1 MKIQLSLLFLGLLAG
16 RAAAFQSKVPEPQPE
31 QARAAENSLENMFY
45 GFHAMDAQ
53 AVSVMARGKAA
64 RIAVS
69 LRLITLIVGVC
80 SLRFLEVAE
89 LLSST
94 GSGRLCSLLPGFW
107 RVGLPVTEDTGVC

>member
-1 MKIQLSLLFLGLLAG
+1 MGFVLAG
-16 RAAAFQSKVPEPQPE
+16 SSIVSSTVVSSLDCVTVVSSTGLVVVPV
-31 QARAAENSLENMFY
+31 SVV
-45 GFHAMDAQ
+45 AQ

-107 RVGLPVTEDTGVC
+107 RVAFPVTEDTGVC

>member
-53 AVSVMARGKAA
+53 GGQYRYLRGAA
-64 RIAVS
+64 AGGMPVRVLHHAAAGRAGEIAT
-69 LRLITLIVGVC
+69 RTT
-80 SLRFLEVAE
+80 F
-89 LLSST
+89 
-94 GSGRLCSLLPGFW
+94 
-107 RVGLPVTEDTGVC
+107 